1 MKRAFTYARVSGP
14 DQTRGTSVES
24 QVKLCTDAA
33 LAEGYL
39 VRPEDILTEQ
49 FTGSV
54 MDRPVLNKARAIAA
68 AGEHGAVFILAPDRL
83 SRNPIHLL
91 TLIEDFASKGVAVRF
106 VHGVSDDSPEG
117 QLLLF
122 VEGYVA
128 RKEREHTARRTMQ
141 GKRETALGG
150 RLPVGGPLFGYH
162 YDPITKTRTI
172 NEEQAAV
179 VRLMFQMAFD
189 GFSPFLIGVD
199 LTNRGIRGPKGGVL
213 EARSILR
220 MLKNESYVGVDYYGL
235 YRCIGS
241 KGQKRSVTALDPSE
255 AIKITGFTPPIISR
269 ELFDGVQER
278 LKMRQAKSSSERFY
292 LLTGFTRCISCNGPV
307 VGSCLLRQYPRYR
320 CRCTQRT
327 AKGPATCREG
337 YIPAPDL
344 EEAVWS
350 RVREVILRPEL
361 LIAELEDHFRSGGGD
376 TGEAMAAL
384 RSDEARLLGEQQR
397 LLQAYRS
404 GAFDESLIE
413 SDAAA
418 VKNLLE
424 EKRRALSLLEEQQ
437 RREDDTL
444 EVERRVVERCREF
457 SDSLD
462 DLDGQG
468 KRAVLSAFG
477 VQVRASK
484 DDLLIT
490 LRVSPECTTIGRTLE
505 SMLPWRYALI
515 LKPRP
520 GEWFVTKPK
529 SSRRKRPS
537 S

>member
-1 MKRAFTYARVSGP
+1 MKV
-14 DQTRGTSVES
+14 
-24 QVKLCTDAA
+24 
-33 LAEGYL
+33 
-39 VRPEDILTEQ
+39 TE
-49 FTGSV
+49 
-54 MDRPVLNKARAIAA
+54 
-68 AGEHGAVFILAPDRL
+68 
-83 SRNPIHLL
+83 
-91 TLIEDFASKGVAVRF
+91 
-106 VHGVSDDSPEG
+106 
-117 QLLLF
+117 
-122 VEGYVA
+122 
-128 RKEREHTARRTMQ
+128 RRTMQ

-150 RLPVGGPLFGYH
+150 RLPCGGPLFGYH
-162 YDPITKTRTI
+162 YDPIAKTRTI
-172 NEEQAAV
+172 NEEQAAI
-179 VRLMFQMAFD
+179 VRLMFQKAFN
-189 GFSPFLIGVD
+189 GVSPYLIGVD
-199 LTNRGIRGPKGGVL
+199 LADRGIRGPRGGVL
-213 EARSILR
+213 EARTVQR
-220 MLKNESYVGVDYYGL
+220 MLSNESYAGVDFYGL

-241 KGQKRSVTALDPSE
+241 KGQKRSITPLDPSE
-255 AIKITGFTPPIISR
+255 AIRITGFTPPIVSR
-269 ELFDGVQER
+269 KLFNDVQKR
-278 LKMRQAKSSSERFY
+278 FKMRQAKSSSSRFY
-292 LLTGFTRCISCNGPV
+292 FLTGYTRCVSCDGPV
-307 VGSCLLRQYPRYR
+307 SGACLLRQYPRYR
-320 CRCTQRT
+320 CRHTHRS
-327 AKGPATCREG
+327 AKGPATCHEG

-384 RSDEARLLGEQQR
+384 RRDEARLLGEQQK

-404 GAFDESLIE
+404 GAFDEVLIE

-462 DLDGQG
+462 DLDGKG

-477 VQVRASK
+477 VQVQASK
-484 DDLLIT
+484 DNLLIT
-490 LRVSPECTTIGRTLE
+490 LSVSPECTTIGQTLE

-520 GEWFVTKPK
+520 GEWFAVKPK
-529 SSRRKRPS
+529 SGRRKRQAR
-537 S
+537 